1 MEESKSQST
10 KLSDWLAY
18 YQILIEDVRY
28 AKSQQWRLC
37 YYILLLLGA
46 VFGLSRVF
54 GQKSEIIIVLFIISV
69 ILAIAGTHFL
79 LKFQR
84 DLKRYRENIKNVRD
98 KFPED
103 CEIQACRGGPHVLH
117 RFSLPFNCSHL
128 GRSNICCL
136 GYRIL
141 GFVILLRTN

>member
-18 YQILIEDVRY
+18 YQLLIEDVRY

-103 CEIQACRGGPHVLH
+103 LQKIVRYKPAEEDPT
-117 RFSLPFNCSHL
+117 
-128 GRSNICCL
+128 
-136 GYRIL
+136 Y
-141 GFVILLRTN
+141 